1 MNRKSKVSFHCMQS
15 NKPQADLFLWPQFV
29 ASVLVH
35 LAHQPDRNLSLIFQ
49 IAPLI
54 CILFVWLCDFSQ
66 KLEKLSRECQH
77 LPTHFH
83 PYTSNTH
90 HLETSWGAWHVPLD
104 LLHESEFQ
112 CKRLSCLIKELM
124 SSCSF
129 KYNPQ
134 NTCAHLFWYVFSQFT
149 LSFKVKFKM
158 WRCLFRHLKGNHL
171 VLKEVWN
178 KEQIETTS
186 TTAVKISKWSCFG
199 RKRKLNSFHIAQ
211 VVPKQCF

>member
-1 MNRKSKVSFHCMQS
+1 MQS
-15 NKPQADLFLWPQFV
+15 NKPAADLFLWPQFV
-29 ASVLVH
+29 ASVIVH
-35 LAHQPDRNLSLIFQ
+35 LAHKLWVFQ
-49 IAPLI
+49 SDPLV
-54 CILFVWLCDFSQ
+54 CILFVWLSDFNQ

-83 PYTSNTH
+83 PYTSNTQH
-90 HLETSWGAWHVPLD
+90 HETSWGAWHVHLD
-104 LLHESEFQ
+104 LLHTTEFW

-124 SSCSF
+124 SF

-149 LSFKVKFKM
+149 VSKVKLRT
-158 WRCLFRHLKGNHL
+158 WRCLFRYLTGNHL
-171 VLKEVWN
+171 VLKEVQN

-186 TTAVKISKWSCFG
+186 TTAVKISEWSCFG

-211 VVPKQCF
+211 GVPKQFF